1 MKTLI
6 AVIAALSSMAS
17 YAHAKNEFVIDLKKV
32 DVLLSNSNGYVSP
45 KEILAKDILLS
56 GTRIQNG
63 KVILDLTNPKLDV
76 SLVIL
81 HSGVA
86 RDVVS
91 ASGGDMGGG
100 GKN

>member
-1 MKTLI
+1 MKTLF
-6 AVIAALSSMAS
+6 ALIAALGSLSALAQS
-17 YAHAKNEFVIDLKKV
+17 KNEFVIDLKKV

-45 KEILAKDILLS
+45 QEIISKDILLS

-76 SLVIL
+76 STVIL

>member
-1 MKTLI
+1 MKSLITL
-6 AVIAALSSMAS
+6 VVALGSMAS
-17 YAHAKNEFVIDLKKV
+17 YAQSRNEFVIDLKKV

-76 SLVIL
+76 SSIIL

>member
-17 YAHAKNEFVIDLKKV
+17 YAQSRNEFVIDLKKV

-76 SLVIL
+76 SSIIL
-81 HSGVA
+81 HSGVV